1 MKAGLV
7 LACTFALAVAGAFA
21 FWRASLRLRDAGIVD
36 VYWGFGFGALALAAF
51 ALRGR
56 PPEPRSLLLLGAAL
70 LWSARLGLHMLWRRR
85 GRSEDFRYQALRA
98 AHGER
103 FAARSLYS
111 VFLLQAGVQWLLSL
125 TLQLPLLWPGALRL
139 RAVDAIGAAL
149 VLVGLVCESVA
160 DWQLERFRRDPA
172 QRGGVLARGLWRY
185 SRHPNYFGDL
195 LVWCGFFL
203 IGWSTPFGVA
213 GVLGPLLLAWL
224 LLRVSGVPLLEQGLA
239 ARLPAYREYVRRTPA
254 FVPGLPRGR

>member
-1 MKAGLV
+1 VSAGLV
-7 LACTFALAVAGAFA
+7 LACTLLLGLAGALA

-36 VYWGFGFGALALAAF
+36 VLWGFGFGALALAALV
-51 ALRGR
+51 LRGR
-56 PPEPRSLLLLGAAL
+56 PPAPRSWLLVGAVL
-70 LWSARLGLHMLWRRR
+70 LWSGRLGLHMLWRRR
-85 GRSEDFRYQALRA
+85 GRSEDFRYQAMRA

-139 RAVDAIGAAL
+139 GALDALGAAL
-149 VLVGLVCESVA
+149 VLLGLACESVA

-172 QRGGVLARGLWRY
+172 QRGRVLAHGLWRY

-195 LVWCGFFL
+195 LVWCGFFVL
-203 IGWSTPFGVA
+203 GYSTPFGVA
-213 GVLGPLLLAWL
+213 GALGPLLLGWL
-224 LLRVSGVPLLEQGLA
+224 LLRVSGVPPLERGLRV
-239 ARLPAYREYVRRTPA
+239 RLPEYDAYMRSTPA
-254 FVPGLPRGR
+254 FVPGLPRD